1 MSDLF
6 RVTGVTPLPGST
18 AQPPPSLNVYPVPV
32 RQPVDKMSPALSSSS
47 RLLTFLVRPA
57 ALLSVLLTEYRTCR
71 SNHAASRGSGAANQ
85 ASTGPAAVPTVP
97 DLPLPVPPGAI
108 RDVFISY
115 SSKDHQV
122 ADMLCATLEANR
134 IRCWI
139 APRDLVPGS
148 DWSESIIA
156 AIVHCR
162 VMVLVL
168 SAGSNHSIHVKREVE
183 RAAFHRKIV
192 IPIRTEPMRPSPSLE
207 YFISLN
213 HWFDASTP
221 PLAPHFARLAA
232 TIRGLCDGAP
242 ANDAVQPS
250 GSVKGAVGL
259 APVPEETVS
268 PCSGMA

>member
-18 AQPPPSLNVYPVPV
+18 TEAQPSLNLNAGLA
-32 RQPVDKMSPALSSSS
+32 RQPISKAHPAPSPSG

-57 ALLSVLLTEYRTCR
+57 ALLSVLLTEYRNCR
-71 SNHAASRGSGAANQ
+71 SNHAASRGAAANQ
-85 ASTGPAAVPTVP
+85 APAGPAAVPVESQP
-97 DLPLPVPPGAI
+97 PPLPQPGAA

-115 SSKDHQV
+115 SSRDKPV
-122 ADMLCATLEANR
+122 ADTLCATLEANR

-168 SAGSNHSIHVKREVE
+168 SAGSNHSTHVKREVE
-183 RAAFHRKIV
+183 RAAFHRKIL

-232 TIRGLCDGAP
+232 TIRALCDGTP
-242 ANDAVQPS
+242 VIGNAN
-250 GSVKGAVGL
+250 GTVGL
-259 APVPEETVS
+259 TQVS
-268 PCSGMA
+268 EDIISPFSGIA

>member
-1 MSDLF
+1 MSDMF
-6 RVTGVTPLPGST
+6 RVTGVTPLPGSAT
-18 AQPPPSLNVYPVPV
+18 PPQPSLNVNAGLTC
-32 RQPVDKMSPALSSSS
+32 QPISKSTPAPSSSG
-47 RLLTFLVRPA
+47 RLFTFLVRPA
-57 ALLSVLLTEYRTCR
+57 ALLSVLLTEYRNCR
-71 SNHAASRGSGAANQ
+71 SNHAASRGGGPANPAAPGPPAVPVESQLPPPLRPGAA
-85 ASTGPAAVPTVP
+85 
-97 DLPLPVPPGAI
+97 

-115 SSKDHQV
+115 SSSDRQV
-122 ADMLCATLEANR
+122 ADTLCATLEANR

-168 SAGSNHSIHVKREVE
+168 SAGSNESTHVKREVE
-183 RAAFHRKIV
+183 RAAFHRKIL

-232 TIRGLCDGAP
+232 TIRALCDGTP
-242 ANDAVQPS
+242 ANDAVQRV
-250 GSVKGAVGL
+250 GSVNGSAAIV
-259 APVPEETVS
+259 PVRADANS
-268 PCSGMA
+268 PYAGMG